1 MASNTGRFAC
11 SLRFQLA
18 RPESWANEQPPTF
31 MEYPPRVYDLSLHTV
46 GLIVG
51 FILLAIHIIALVRPE
66 QTKGWLA
73 HLPRS
78 KPLGIGFLAVDSLWA
93 FWLVSNMD
101 LGEFSQYRT
110 WLQVGVPIAFLL
122 TLTFVDEFLAVRA
135 LGMLA
140 LLAAEPVLS
149 AAFLR
154 PEAARLLLVVL
165 AYVWLTLGL
174 FWVGMPY
181 VLRDQIDWIT
191 KTARRFR
198 AITLAGLVY
207 GLVVLVCA
215 VVMF

>member
-1 MASNTGRFAC
+1 
-11 SLRFQLA
+11 
-18 RPESWANEQPPTF
+18 
-31 MEYPPRVYDLSLHTV
+31 MEYSPRVYDLSLHTV

-51 FILLAIHIIALVRPE
+51 SLLLAVHVIALILPE
-66 QTKGWLA
+66 QTKGWLVK
-73 HLPRS
+73 LPRS
-78 KPLGIGFLAVDSLWA
+78 KPLGIGILAVDSLWS

-110 WLQVGVPIAFLL
+110 WLQIGVPIAFVL
-122 TLTFVDEFLAVRA
+122 TMTFVDEFLAVRA

-154 PEAARLLLVVL
+154 PEVSRLLLVIL

-181 VLRDQIDWIT
+181 VLRDQINWLT
-191 KTARRFR
+191 KTGSRFR
-198 AITLAGLVY
+198 ALTLAGLVY

-215 VVMF
+215 VAVY

>member
-1 MASNTGRFAC
+1 
-11 SLRFQLA
+11 
-18 RPESWANEQPPTF
+18 

-46 GLIVG
+46 ALILG
-51 FILLAIHIIALVRPE
+51 FLLLAGHLLALVRPE
-66 QTKGWLA
+66 QTKGWLVR
-73 HLPRS
+73 LPRS
-78 KPLGIGFLAVDSLWA
+78 KPLGIGLLVVDSLWS

-110 WLQVGVPIAFLL
+110 WLQIGVPIAFVL
-122 TLTFVDEFLAVRA
+122 TLVFVDEFLAVRA

-154 PEAARLLLVVL
+154 PESARLLLVVL

-181 VLRDQIDWIT
+181 LLRDQIDWIT
-191 KTARRFR
+191 RTGNRFR
-198 AITLAGLVY
+198 ALTLAGLVY

-215 VVMF
+215 VAVF